1 MGTDLQS
8 VGAAVTTLE
17 GNTTVADNHEE
28 VCAKLEKLKETSDS
42 QLTEEITRLRETL
55 LERIASIPSP
65 PSLEGC
71 RNDDLEGPLKEYA
84 DMRVNS
90 ARTDMQREIA
100 ACASSLRTQLGD
112 ELTALREEMTE
123 GLGPL
128 KVLLTELMQRVE
140 SKEACCPCQKG
151 ELPAPMDA
159 LKIELEAKLSVMR
172 RDVRVCSDKVLLA
185 RDSLLQFKH
194 RVSNELRQMQEK

>member
-1 MGTDLQS
+1 MS
-8 VGAAVTTLE
+8 
-17 GNTTVADNHEE
+17 
-28 VCAKLEKLKETSDS
+28 AKLEKLKESTEE
-42 QLTEEITRLRETL
+42 QLTEEMARLRALL
-55 LERIASIPSP
+55 LERIACTPHP

-84 DMRVNS
+84 DMRMDS
-90 ARTDMQREIA
+90 ARSDLEGAIA

-112 ELTALREEMTE
+112 ELAALHEEMTE

-128 KVLLTELMQRVE
+128 KVLLTELMERVE

-151 ELPAPMDA
+151 ELPEPMDA

-172 RDVRVCSDKVLLA
+172 RDVRVIGDKVLLA
-185 RDSLLQFKH
+185 RDSLLEFKH
-194 RVSNELRQMQEK
+194 NVADELRQMQEK